1 MSRHQDG
8 HCRSCGTTLGVT
20 FADLGQSPLANAYL
34 TSEQTSKR
42 ESYFPLHARLCE
54 SCFLVQLDTS
64 IDPSE
69 IFEHYLYFSSHSTS
83 WLVHAKA
90 YCDAMTSRF
99 ELGASSLVVEIAS
112 NDGYLLRNFVASGIP
127 VLGVEP
133 ARNIAEVAQ
142 SRGIRTTSAFFGVE
156 TATRL
161 RSEGFAADLM
171 CANNVLAH
179 VPDINDFVEG
189 FRILLKP
196 GAVVTFEFPHLL
208 RLIEES
214 QFDTIYHEHYSYLSL
229 LAVERLFAKHG
240 LQVVDVEQLTTHGGS
255 LRVYA
260 AHTGSRPVGE
270 RVERLR
276 AVETAAD
283 LSEPAT
289 YAAFARKIV
298 KVKTD
303 LLEFLIQT
311 HREGRT
317 IVGYG
322 APAKGNTLLN
332 YCGVGRDFLPFTVDV
347 SPQKQGHY
355 LPGTHL
361 PIRSPDSIFETRPDF
376 VLILPWNLK
385 DEISGQMA
393 KVREFGAR
401 FVTAIPRLEIW

>member
-1 MSRHQDG
+1 MLHHKDG
-8 HCRSCGTTLGVT
+8 LCRSCGARLGVT
-20 FADLGQSPLANAYL
+20 FADLGQSPLANSYL
-34 TSEQTSKR
+34 SADQLGKR

-83 WLVHAKA
+83 WLAHAKS
-90 YCDAMTSRF
+90 YCEAMIGRF
-99 ELGASSLVVEIAS
+99 GLGSTSLVVEIAS
-112 NDGYLLRNFVASGIP
+112 NDGYLLRNFVAAGVP

-133 ARNIAEVAQ
+133 AKNIAEVAEA
-142 SRGIRTTSAFFGVE
+142 RGIRTENAFFGAE

-161 RSEGFAADLM
+161 RNEGRAADLM

-196 GAVVTFEFPHLL
+196 GAVATFEFPHLL
-208 RLIEES
+208 KLIEES

-229 LAVERLFAKHG
+229 LAVERLFSRHG
-240 LQVVDVEQLTTHGGS
+240 LQVIDVERLPTHGGS

-260 AHTGSRPVGE
+260 AHEGSRPVGE
-270 RVERLR
+270 RVVALR
-276 AVETAAD
+276 SVEAAAG
-283 LSEPAT
+283 LSDPRT
-289 YAAFARKIV
+289 YADFARKIV
-298 KVKTD
+298 TVKCD
-303 LLEFLIQT
+303 LLEFLVRT
-311 HREGRT
+311 HREGRK
-317 IVGYG
+317 IVAYG

-332 YCGVGRDFLPFTVDV
+332 YCGVGRDFLPFTVDL

-361 PIRSPDSIFETRPDF
+361 PILPPEAIFEARPDF

-385 DEISGQMA
+385 EEISGQMA
-393 KVREFGAR
+393 KVRDFGAR
-401 FVTAIPRLEIW
+401 FVTAIPRLETW